1 MSEIDRSSP
10 IRGTAQDDGL
20 LARLLPAWSV
30 VPIIAGLFIW
40 AFSENAG
47 YLNVDDLIAIA
58 SGNPAEA
65 YAVIDLQDG
74 RHLLAAAILAFNA
87 IGLDGLRD
95 YTVFA
100 VLYAFVFAWFCQ
112 AAVAYVTRDS
122 GLRPEIV
129 RVWTVLSGA
138 LLLTHGFFS
147 DLIAWKIAYHVM
159 LVTLVPV
166 TVCLRLLARHPPK
179 PRLCLELAGLMLII
193 NMMYQPGA
201 TAVLFLTFAWMLVTA
216 LPPGGRAGRTLGP
229 YFAQV
234 GMVVAAYV
242 AAGAGYL
249 VVTHVIRAVSGI
261 GAARPFSF
269 LSPHQLPN
277 HIYLHIRQIIGVFDP
292 TGYLGGARVVEPQA
306 LIALA
311 LVVGLA
317 WLAFRRGNVV
327 SVWAG
332 LVGLSLLLCNPQNL
346 LAAYYNPSGRSSFY
360 VGFFLPVLLIAAH
373 AAGPSPRWKDRIVG
387 LAVIVLALQV
397 AWFLRQSSDRIE
409 LQRREFAF
417 ARLIVNTI
425 DADPTT
431 RNAPSVRL
439 PRAPPPGIYQGLHSG
454 MGRTTYTIFE
464 WHWGISALLTYA
476 SGRELTYV
484 SKSNCPAAR
493 SGPLEIVLRREGDTV
508 EVCY

>member
-1 MSEIDRSSP
+1 MSEIDRGSP
-10 IRGTAQDDGL
+10 VSGTMQDDGL
-20 LARLLPAWSV
+20 LTRLLPAWSV
-30 VPIIAGLFIW
+30 IPIIAGLFIW
-40 AFSENAG
+40 AFSENIG
-47 YLNVDDLIAIA
+47 YLNIDDLIAIV

-65 YAVIDLQDG
+65 YAVIDLRDG

-95 YTVFA
+95 YAIFA

-129 RVWTVLSGA
+129 RVWTVLSGV
-138 LLLTHGFFS
+138 LLLTHGFFG

-159 LVTLVPV
+159 LVTLLPV
-166 TVCLRLLARHPPK
+166 TLCLRLLARHSPT

-201 TAVLFLTFAWMLVTA
+201 TAVLFLTFAGVLVTA
-216 LPPGGRAGRTLGP
+216 LSPGGRAGRTFGP
-229 YFAQV
+229 CFAQI
-234 GMVVAAYV
+234 GIVVAAYV

-261 GAARPFSF
+261 GAARPFALVS
-269 LSPHQLPN
+269 LHQLPD
-277 HIYLHIRQIIGVFDP
+277 HLCQYATQIIGVFDP
-292 TGYLGGARVVEPQA
+292 TGQLGGARIVEPQA

-311 LVVGLA
+311 LVSGLA
-317 WLAFRRGNVV
+317 WLAFRRGNFVPV
-327 SVWAG
+327 CIG
-332 LVGLSLLLCNPQNL
+332 LVGLGLLLSNPQNL
-346 LAAYYNPSGRSSFY
+346 LVTYYGPNGRSSFY
-360 VGFFLPVLLIAAH
+360 IGFFLPVLLMAAH
-373 AAGPSPRWKDRIVG
+373 ASGPSPRWKDRIVG
-387 LAVIVLALQV
+387 LTVVVLALQV
-397 AWFLRQSSDRIE
+397 AWFLRQSSERME

-425 DADPTT
+425 DADPAT

-439 PRAPPPGIYQGLHSG
+439 PHTPPPGSYRGLHAG
-454 MGRTTYTIFE
+454 MGRSTFTIFE
-464 WHWGISALLTYA
+464 WNWGISALLTYA

-484 SKSNCPAAR
+484 GKSNCPAVR

>member
-30 VPIIAGLFIW
+30 IPIITGLFIW
-40 AFSENAG
+40 AFSQNIG
-47 YLNVDDLIAIA
+47 YLNVDDLIAIV

-74 RHLLAAAILAFNA
+74 RHLLAAAILTFNA

-112 AAVAYVTRDS
+112 AAVAYVARDS

-129 RVWTVLSGA
+129 RVWTILSGT

-147 DLIAWKIAYHVM
+147 ELIAWKIAYHVM

-166 TVCLRLLARHPPK
+166 TLCLRLLARQSPT

-193 NMMYQPGA
+193 NMTYQPGA
-201 TAVLFLTFAWMLVTA
+201 TAVLFLTFAWILVTA
-216 LPPGGRAGRTLGP
+216 LSPGGRAGRTLGP
-229 YFAQV
+229 YLAQV

-242 AAGAGYL
+242 AAGVGY
-249 VVTHVIRAVSGI
+249 VIVTHVIRAVSGI
-261 GAARPFSF
+261 GAARPFALVS
-269 LSPHQLPN
+269 LHQLPN
-277 HIYLHIRQIIGVFDP
+277 HIYLHITQIIGMFDP
-292 TGYLGGARVVEPQA
+292 TGVLRGTRMAEPQA

-311 LVVGLA
+311 LVAGLA
-317 WLAFRRGNVV
+317 WLAFRRGNFVP
-327 SVWAG
+327 VWAG
-332 LVGLSLLLCNPQNL
+332 LVGLSLLLTNPQNL
-346 LAAYYNPSGRSSFY
+346 LLMYYVPSDRSSFY
-360 VGFFLPVLLIAAH
+360 IGFFLPVLLIAAH
-373 AAGPSPRWKDRIVG
+373 ASGPSPRWKDRIVG
-387 LAVIVLALQV
+387 LTVVVLALQV
-397 AWFLRQSSDRIE
+397 AWFLRQSSEQIE

-439 PRAPPPGIYQGLHSG
+439 PRTPPPGIYQGLHSG
-454 MGRTTYTIFE
+454 MGRTTSTIFE
-464 WHWGISALLTYA
+464 WTWGISALLTYA
-476 SGRELTYV
+476 SGRKLTYV
-484 SKSNCPAAR
+484 GYSNCPAAR
-493 SGPLEIVLRREGDTV
+493 SGPLEFVLRREGDTI